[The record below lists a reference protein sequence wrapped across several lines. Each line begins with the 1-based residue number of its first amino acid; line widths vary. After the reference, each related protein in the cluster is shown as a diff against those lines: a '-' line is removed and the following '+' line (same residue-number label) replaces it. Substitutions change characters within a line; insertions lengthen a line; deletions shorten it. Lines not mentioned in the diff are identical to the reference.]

1 MEEWAGQTGAMVM
14 CYRGEAAPAQRSTWR
29 RCRSNAA
36 LRPSCP
42 ILPPRPPSTSS
53 TSALHQPVMREV
65 VGLASTASPSKAWA
79 AAKAASPPSSS
90 AHGQAAKRQ
99 LQEEA
104 PQARPPPPPLAGRD
118 SPRGTGG
125 SLALSLPAL
134 PHSLLTALPPLP
146 NLVQDFVITAVSG
159 SAAGP
164 GAQAANAAPSEA
176 APGARTLPAAAPPA
190 PPAPTISPN
199 AVAQQSPPAV
209 VEALSSGSPSP
220 GGTAAATEVPAAP
233 PAPPARAAS
242 LHRSP
247 AVSHAVRSLGP
258 VAESSPAMPLPP
270 LPILA
275 HAPQVGAGWSHS
287 QLLGWRWKRGAR
299 ACPTSVR
306 MPMCMLGG
314 QPLMLPRS
322 LSCADRM
329 LACRPHLPPVQ
340 AAPAGPAPARSMS
353 LTRQLSRKLSR
364 GWVLLIQ
371 RLAVALAHVLTAW
384 TGAWVHE
391 VAGTAR
397 SCAQDE
403 HWLVCKGTLPTL
415 TNLVH
420 PWHRLCTTHP
430 LTCPPPQHEPAARLY
445 PPPPAPRRLATGAAQ
460 P

>member
-1 MEEWAGQTGAMVM
+1 MARHGGVGRPNW
-14 CYRGEAAPAQRSTWR
+14 RHGEAASAQRSTWR

-53 TSALHQPVMREV
+53 TSVLYQPVMREV

-104 PQARPPPPPLAGRD
+104 PQVGPPPLPLAGRD

-125 SLALSLPAL
+125 SLAPSLPAL

-190 PPAPTISPN
+190 PPAPTISPT

-220 GGTAAATEVPAAP
+220 AAL
-233 PAPPARAAS
+233 R
-242 LHRSP
+242 
-247 AVSHAVRSLGP
+247 
-258 VAESSPAMPLPP
+258 
-270 LPILA
+270 
-275 HAPQVGAGWSHS
+275 
-287 QLLGWRWKRGAR
+287 
-299 ACPTSVR
+299 
-306 MPMCMLGG
+306 
-314 QPLMLPRS
+314 
-322 LSCADRM
+322 
-329 LACRPHLPPVQ
+329 
-340 AAPAGPAPARSMS
+340 
-353 LTRQLSRKLSR
+353 
-364 GWVLLIQ
+364 
-371 RLAVALAHVLTAW
+371 
-384 TGAWVHE
+384 
-391 VAGTAR
+391 
-397 SCAQDE
+397 
-403 HWLVCKGTLPTL
+403 
-415 TNLVH
+415 
-420 PWHRLCTTHP
+420 
-430 LTCPPPQHEPAARLY
+430 PPQRC
-445 PPPPAPRRLATGAAQ
+445 APRRRRRQHGRPACTAPLLCRMRCAAWARWLRARQPMPCRRCPYWRTRRRWVLAGPICSCWAGGGSAAHVPAQ
-460 P
+460 LLFACRCACLVGSP